1 MKILIKDLGAEKD
14 ITSNIGKIE
23 LQNYCSALIVRKDER
38 ERVLFDDGVESFE
51 LSEPETVIPIYLNA
65 SNEKRISVKS
75 KSESHRYQLV
85 YSGVSDI
92 DQVDILNMLHFINSV
107 NDVFKGDQQYSI
119 TDIIDAIE
127 DGQVSLL
134 VVKEPLTGY
143 DDESLLRKIGETIPM
158 IMDICSHPKNSLRT
172 EEAVLD
178 VNLVKRINSN
188 TMKHLSSHSEH
199 WKARTLNGLIPN
211 RLRAEILE
219 DDINIYENLFFRMT
233 VLDIEKY
240 IVAQVRALKATIKQN
255 SNVIDWEK
263 YGGKL
268 NDYKRRTIF
277 NQLLPKFDVSDKQFE
292 NELMD
297 SLMQEWIKYEQQI
310 STIEASQF
318 FRSIDKKKHI
328 SRNIHPTNII
338 KKDSR
343 YNALYRLWCDIQ
355 KDAMGDQIS
364 KGFSDELIEWSG
376 AYYDMYVVFMLVYVL
391 KLMGCTFDKGSYF
404 VTNYADDIEIHA
416 VAHGAGISYEIDTV
430 KDEIGYK
437 RICVTFVEDY
447 HYDYQVTDNCLEF
460 ESFFD
465 KLPDGVEYIAETGHI
480 RFYTRPNEEAEKE
493 LKKLFKQDTGSK
505 KTDKGYQQRL
515 VKAELEW
522 RKEMEQLFSG
532 SKIREPKKEQI
543 VLVPQM
549 LVYENNNESVLKN
562 TGKQINLAGDKTI
575 VIVPIEL
582 DKYSGVDDSKAINRL
597 LSFGEKYVEEDALAW
612 GNYRRGLAPIS
623 QSDISSAQ
631 RMMKIISLFSA
642 KMIMQWNEEMN
653 QCPICGENDIEKIDS
668 GTWRCR
674 NYECGVLFGKTKC
687 ADGCG
692 NYYDWTRPSIDI
704 DEEDLQTESELER
717 LLMKETIFDRLTITD
732 FDFIPYSGTKMK
744 YVPICPM
751 CGKRHKNA
759 V

>member
-14 ITSNIGKIE
+14 ITSSIGKIE
-23 LQNYCSALIVRKDER
+23 LQSYCSALIVKKDER
-38 ERVLFDDGVESFE
+38 EKVLFDDGAESFE
-51 LSEPETVIPIYLNA
+51 LTEEETVIPIYLNA

-92 DQVDILNMLHFINSV
+92 NQVDVLNMLHFINSV
-107 NDVFKGDQQYSI
+107 NDVFKGDKAYSV
-119 TDIIDAIE
+119 TEIINAIE
-127 DGQVSLL
+127 DGQISLL

-219 DDINIYENLFFRMT
+219 DDINIYENLFFRMA

-240 IVAQVRALKATIKQN
+240 IVAQVRALEATIKQN

-355 KDAMGDQIS
+355 KDAIGDQIS
-364 KGFSDELIEWSG
+364 KGFSDELIEWRG
-376 AYYDMYVVFMLVYVL
+376 AYYDMYVAFMLIYVL
-391 KLMGCTFDKGSYF
+391 KLMGCTFDDKSYF

-416 VAHGAGISYEIDTV
+416 SARGAGILYEIDTI
-430 KDEIGYK
+430 KDEVGYK
-437 RICVTFVEDY
+437 RIRLTFVEDY
-447 HYDYQVTDNCLEF
+447 YYDYQVTNNCMEF
-460 ESFFD
+460 EGFFAM
-465 KLPDGVEYIAETGHI
+465 LPEGVEYLSDKGCI
-480 RFYTRPNEEAEKE
+480 RFKTRPNEAAEKE
-493 LKKLFKQDTGSK
+493 LKKLFKQDINVK
-505 KTDKGYQQRL
+505 KADKGYQQRL
-515 VKAELEW
+515 DKAELEW

-532 SKIREPKKEQI
+532 TKLRQPQKEQL

-562 TGKQINLAGDKTI
+562 TSKQINLAGDNSI

-582 DKYSGVDDSKAINRL
+582 DKYSGIDDIKAINRM
-597 LSFGEKYVEEDALAW
+597 LSFGEKYVEEDAPSW
-612 GNYRRGLAPIS
+612 GNYKRGLAPIS
-623 QSDISSAQ
+623 QSDIASAQ
-631 RMMKIISLFSA
+631 RMMKIVSLFSA
-642 KMIMQWNEEMN
+642 KMIMRWNEEMT
-653 QCPICGENDIEKIDS
+653 QCPICGENDIEKMDS
-668 GTWRCR
+668 ATWKCR

-704 DEEDLQTESELER
+704 DEEDLLIDSELER

-732 FDFIPYSGTKMK
+732 FDFVPYSGTKMK